1 MREPVRLVQ
10 TNLRETDASLD
21 VRHLMGQLV
30 DMKANALLFGM
41 GGIVAYYPTQV
52 PFHYAS
58 AYLPPGYDLFGE
70 TLKAAHAHGIRMVG
84 RYDLSKTP
92 KAVYEAHP
100 EWFFR
105 KADGDPVIYN
115 GYYST
120 CINGGYYRDQAMKI
134 LSEGLEKYDVD
145 GLFFNM
151 FGNQSRD
158 YSGNYVG
165 LCHCEACRRK
175 YREMFH
181 KEIPEKADE
190 DYGRFMFIGSREVA
204 AAIGNLIRA
213 KRPHA
218 GYFNYIQES
227 TDVIMSESN
236 TAVNRPLPMWP
247 YSASDNVNRARN
259 SERGKMSINLCMQFV
274 DFPWRFATVGPHE
287 IVERLWENAANGGAL
302 AFAVDGT
309 LDQQDLRGIEAAKPV
324 FRWLAANESYY
335 ANEESAARVLLLGS
349 PGGTGRTYSQDSYRG
364 MFRLLSEEHVPFA
377 VSDNL
382 DWMNRRQFDLVI
394 ATDWAPAELEK
405 YTEGGGHVLV
415 ASPRPPEFPVPRAVR
430 TWKQITGY
438 LRVRNH
444 SMFPSLKD
452 TELVMLSGDY
462 LELEGDGS
470 SSLSLVPPS
479 MYGPPEKIHVDMKD
493 TTAPGVVFQQAGKGA
508 VAWFPWDLGGIYYR
522 ESLPAHA
529 GLFRDVMDRLSPAR
543 QIRTNAHPLVE
554 LTWMQ
559 QGRRRLL
566 HAINL
571 SGHSDTGYFAPIP
584 IEGIRV
590 EVAGQFR
597 SAVTMRKPARLP
609 VVVRDGYTAFT
620 IPQLNDYEMV
630 VLEP

>member
-105 KADGDPVIYN
+105 KADEDPVIYN

-213 KRPHA
+213 KRPRA

-227 TDVIMSESN
+227 TEHHHV
-236 TAVNRPLPMWP
+236 
-247 YSASDNVNRARN
+247 
-259 SERGKMSINLCMQFV
+259 
-274 DFPWRFATVGPHE
+274 
-287 IVERLWENAANGGAL
+287 
-302 AFAVDGT
+302 
-309 LDQQDLRGIEAAKPV
+309 GIE
-324 FRWLAANESYY
+324 
-335 ANEESAARVLLLGS
+335 
-349 PGGTGRTYSQDSYRG
+349 YR
-364 MFRLLSEEHVPFA
+364 
-377 VSDNL
+377 
-382 DWMNRRQFDLVI
+382 
-394 ATDWAPAELEK
+394 
-405 YTEGGGHVLV
+405 
-415 ASPRPPEFPVPRAVR
+415 
-430 TWKQITGY
+430 
-438 LRVRNH
+438 
-444 SMFPSLKD
+444 
-452 TELVMLSGDY
+452 
-462 LELEGDGS
+462 
-470 SSLSLVPPS
+470 
-479 MYGPPEKIHVDMKD
+479 
-493 TTAPGVVFQQAGKGA
+493 
-508 VAWFPWDLGGIYYR
+508 R
-522 ESLPAHA
+522 ESSVA
-529 GLFRDVMDRLSPAR
+529 DV
-543 QIRTNAHPLVE
+543 
-554 LTWMQ
+554 
-559 QGRRRLL
+559 
-566 HAINL
+566 
-571 SGHSDTGYFAPIP
+571 
-584 IEGIRV
+584 
-590 EVAGQFR
+590 
-597 SAVTMRKPARLP
+597 AVF
-609 VVVRDGYTAFT
+609 G
-620 IPQLNDYEMV
+620 E
-630 VLEP
+630 